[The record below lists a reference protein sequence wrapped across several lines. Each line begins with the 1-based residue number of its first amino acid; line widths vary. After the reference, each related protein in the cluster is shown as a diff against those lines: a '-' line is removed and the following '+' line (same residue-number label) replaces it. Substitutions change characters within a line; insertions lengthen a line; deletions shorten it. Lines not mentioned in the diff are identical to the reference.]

1 MYLSSKILGEWS
13 REGWKGVGKM
23 GLKVARKIE
32 LLMMSKDCHGDN
44 YLRAHLSDD
53 ATAILLMRGC
63 FDY

>member
-1 MYLSSKILGEWS
+1 
-13 REGWKGVGKM
+13 M

-32 LLMMSKDCHGDN
+32 LLMMSKDCHGEN

-53 ATAILLMRGC
+53 ATAILLIRGC